1 LADYICGKDLTQE
14 PIVFFRCDWTA
25 FDLEMFTL
33 WFCGD
38 KAKPAADL
46 SGNRIVG
53 LVDFAILADG

>member
-1 LADYICGKDLTQE
+1 
-14 PIVFFRCDWTA
+14 
-25 FDLEMFTL
+25 MFTL

-53 LVDFAILADG
+53 LVDFAILADSWLSEQLWPE